1 MGSVKRVFV
10 IGDYA
15 QGLDSGEIEVIIVG
29 DNINTQYIKSLS
41 EKIEK
46 EIGRKVNFLVN
57 QEYNSEGLI
66 LYNIEDETT
75 K

>member
-1 MGSVKRVFV
+1 
-10 IGDYA
+10 
-15 QGLDSGEIEVIIVG
+15 VIIVG

-46 EIGRKVNFLVN
+46 EIGRKVNFLVT
-57 QEYNSEGLI
+57 QECNSEGLI